1 MSLPPPPKPQD
12 ALEPSLYPGGAL
24 SDRRRYP
31 RVQADVLCRA
41 AGTKLFHHKRN
52 TQDISLGGMRVF
64 SDERFGVGK
73 RLDLD
78 VLLPQGE
85 SVRCWAEVV
94 WLLEMEAGA
103 PAKFD
108 IGLKFTDMA
117 PSDIKRLA
125 TVLSRA
131 G

>member
-1 MSLPPPPKPQD
+1 M
-12 ALEPSLYPGGAL
+12 

-41 AGTKLFHHKRN
+41 AGTNLFHHRRN

-64 SDERFGVGK
+64 SDERFAVGK

-78 VLLPQGE
+78 VLLPQGG

-94 WLLEMEAGA
+94 WLVELDAGA

-108 IGLKFTDMA
+108 VGLKFTDMA
-117 PSDIKRLA
+117 PSDVQRLA
-125 TVLSRA
+125 AVLVRA
-131 G
+131 V